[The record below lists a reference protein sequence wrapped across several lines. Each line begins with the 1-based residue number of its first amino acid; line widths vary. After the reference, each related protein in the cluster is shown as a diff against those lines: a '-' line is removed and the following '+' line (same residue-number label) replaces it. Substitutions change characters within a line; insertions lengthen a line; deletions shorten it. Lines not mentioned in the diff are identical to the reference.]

1 MGKKSIKENKNI
13 YQECRECKDW
23 SREKACEELGCIS
36 QSNLVKIENSTRTPE
51 PEEVLAMARAYGN
64 HSLCNYYCSNEC
76 PIGQINVP
84 EIKSKEISQITLQ
97 MLSTLNSLNKEK
109 DRLIDILCDGEISV
123 DEVDDFIR
131 IKEHFD
137 EMTSSIEAFKLWLNE
152 TIDSGKI
159 DKAILV
165 DKLNK

>member
-1 MGKKSIKENKNI
+1 
-13 YQECRECKDW
+13 
-23 SREKACEELGCIS
+23 
-36 QSNLVKIENSTRTPE
+36 
-51 PEEVLAMARAYGN
+51 
-64 HSLCNYYCSNEC
+64 
-76 PIGQINVP
+76 
-84 EIKSKEISQITLQ
+84 

-109 DRLIDILCDGEISV
+109 DRLIDILCDGEISA